1 VNTGDAIMVLTAAPA
16 TAYRECLYRPDSR
29 LARWIGYWFDV
40 VARPGQPFGPPPQP
54 GDVLL
59 QITLGQPGPG
69 RCIVLRAGD
78 AEPVA
83 GPGRLSAGQLLLR
96 PRLRTDTDAAGLPAA
111 GLPAAGLPAAGLP
124 AVGTEDPGSDDSGTP
139 ADVIRP
145 FPGPISMPR
154 EMTNQSFIDC
164 IERAAKPADVTGMC
178 AAVIDLS
185 GDPAL
190 PAYAGHHDTDM
201 LYVGSIAK
209 LFAAYTAF
217 ELRGRVQRHARNMIS
232 AGLPTTDPRWQGKVF
247 ADLESAWQPQLDAAF
262 PRPLPRGF
270 PKLATILEL
279 SPDGEAR
286 FLENSPQLTFDEL
299 DKIGESGRPKGKFLD
314 WMKLA
319 LGWSNDAAAARFISA
334 LSYPYINGVLGSA
347 GFFDK
352 SSNTGLWVSGNFAGD
367 DWRPSDLAGRP
378 LSPRWQ
384 KPGHKVSN
392 FTGTALQTARF
403 LGLLAQ
409 CRLVDS
415 RASCELTEI
424 MGVPFFREGLSNA
437 RPVRP
442 VVSIIGKV
450 GIGAWDAR
458 LHDAVIVTVSPAI
471 KYVMAVLG
479 SPPDRTG
486 LDKLEVA
493 LHDCV
498 VSRH

>member
-1 VNTGDAIMVLTAAPA
+1 MDTGDAIMVLSAAPA
-16 TAYRECLYRPDSR
+16 TAYREYLYRPDGP
-29 LARWIGYWFDV
+29 LARWIGSWFDV
-40 VARPGQPFGPPPQP
+40 VAGPGRTVGQPPQP

-59 QITLGQPGPG
+59 QVTLGQPGAG
-69 RCIVLRAGD
+69 RCIVLAAGG
-78 AEPVA
+78 AEPA
-83 GPGRLSAGQLLLR
+83 PGRGRLPAGQLLLR
-96 PRLRTDTDAAGLPAA
+96 PRTDTDAVGLPAA
-111 GLPAAGLPAAGLP
+111 GNEGLAS
-124 AVGTEDPGSDDSGTP
+124 EDSGSS
-139 ADVIRP
+139 DVIRP

-154 EMTNQSFIDC
+154 EMTNQDFIDC
-164 IERAAKPADVTGMC
+164 MERAAKPADVTRMC

-190 PAYAGHHDTDM
+190 PAYAGHNDTDM
-201 LYVGSIAK
+201 LYVGSLSK

-217 ELRGRVQRHARNMIS
+217 ELRGRVQRHAKKMIS
-232 AGLPTTDPRWQGKVF
+232 AGLSTTDAGWQGKVF
-247 ADLESAWQPQLDAAF
+247 ADLKWAWQPQLSKAF
-262 PRPLPRGF
+262 PPPLPPGF
-270 PKLATILEL
+270 PKLTAIFEL
-279 SPDGEAR
+279 SPDGGAR

-299 DKIGESGRPKGKFLD
+299 DKIGEFGRPKGKFLD

-347 GFFDK
+347 GFFDA
-352 SSNTGLWVSGNFAGD
+352 SSHTGLWVSGNFGGD
-367 DWRPSDLAGRP
+367 DWRPNDLAGQP

-409 CRLVDS
+409 GRLVGV
-415 RASCELTEI
+415 RASVELIDI
-424 MGVPFFREGLSNA
+424 MGVPFFLEGLSNA

-442 VVSIIGKV
+442 VISIKGKV
-450 GIGAWDAR
+450 GIGTWDGR
-458 LHDAVIVTVSPAI
+458 LHDAAIVTVSPAI

-479 SPPDRTG
+479 SPSARTG

-498 VSRH
+498 TSRH